1 MCQRCVMLDCSQRI
15 LLTHSV
21 ACESLRINVMMIG
34 CRIRQHHIARL
45 DELTSARVITL
56 ASVHTLVRAFRYR
69 DSSETKAKQ
78 LQGFHQLMVIIYD
91 MTRTHKN
98 GRDVVQLSTRDWLAA
113 MALILPISIF
123 IISGYLRHDRMLTQV
138 IVQQQSLS
146 ERMIRVE
153 STLDGRGGS

>member
-1 MCQRCVMLDCSQRI
+1 MPVFNIGEGFPLSGQQRDRGETVARI
-15 LLTHSV
+15 TSTH
-21 ACESLRINVMMIG
+21 G
-34 CRIRQHHIARL
+34 YHY
-45 DELTSARVITL
+45 T
-56 ASVHTLVRAFRYR
+56 
-69 DSSETKAKQ
+69 
-78 LQGFHQLMVIIYD
+78 
-91 MTRTHKN
+91 MTRLHKN

-153 STLDGRGGS
+153 STLDGRGGL

>member
-1 MCQRCVMLDCSQRI
+1 MCQHCVMLDCSQRI
-15 LLTHSV
+15 LLARSV
-21 ACESLRINVMMIG
+21 ACESLRTNVMMLG
-34 CRIRQHHIARL
+34 CRNESSIARL
-45 DELTSARVITL
+45 DGLPSARAITL
-56 ASVHTLVRAFRYR
+56 ASVHSLVRAFRCR
-69 DSSETKAKQ
+69 DSSETKPKQ
-78 LQGFHQLMVIIYD
+78 LQGFHQLMVIIYN

-153 STLDGRGGS
+153 STLDGRGGP